1 MSAIFGETPTAIGKA
16 AAGDL
21 SKSQHRLPAGRL
33 IAFASLALPV
43 TAAQLPLAV
52 YLPAL
57 YAQYFG
63 LSLVTLGG
71 IFLAERIWG
80 AAADPL
86 VGILSDRT
94 KSRFGRRKSWILGG
108 SAIYA
113 LATVF
118 LFFPTLPFV
127 KVTPICLTVTL
138 FTFYLAWSMIQIPY
152 LAWSGE
158 VSGEY
163 HERTRIA
170 MFQAVMAAISL
181 LLILILPTII
191 DQIAPSDAPL
201 KLGAMGGVIL
211 LSLPVTL
218 RLTLRALPE
227 PPFSAVA
234 PVRPP
239 FMTTLRLVLREGALL
254 RVFFSDFAVTAAQG
268 CRGVLFVFFVS
279 TYMDLPKWTSGLFL
293 LQFIFGIGASP
304 IWAAVA
310 KRFGKHRTAVA
321 GELAQ
326 VAINLGLLLVI
337 PGQLPLLLGLTIAQG
352 LAQGSGNLMLRSMVA
367 DVADQHRLATGTDRT
382 ALFFSVFSVSAKTGL
397 AVATGIA
404 LPLVAWLGFN
414 PGAKVNTPE
423 GLHGLALVFALGPAL
438 AHLISAGLIY
448 NFPID
453 ENRHAEILT
462 ALEEQILH
470 DPLSANP

>member
-1 MSAIFGETPTAIGKA
+1 MSAIFGETPAAIAKTP
-16 AAGDL
+16 AGGL
-21 SKSQHRLPAGRL
+21 SKSQHRLPAAKL

-63 LSLVTLGG
+63 LSLVALGG

-94 KSRFGRRKSWILGG
+94 KSRFGRRKSWIVAG
-108 SAIYA
+108 SALYA
-113 LATVF
+113 LATLF

-127 KVTPICLTVTL
+127 SVRPICLTVTL

-158 VSGEY
+158 VSSEY

-170 MFQAVMAAISL
+170 MFQAVAAAISL

-191 DQIAPSDAPL
+191 DQIAPKDAPL

-218 RLTLRALPE
+218 LLTLRALPE
-227 PPFSAVA
+227 PPVPATA
-234 PVRPP
+234 PVRPALL
-239 FMTTLRLVLREGALL
+239 TTLRLVLREGALL
-254 RVFFSDFAVTAAQG
+254 RIFFSDFAITAAQG
-268 CRGVLFVFFVS
+268 CRGVLFVFFVA

-293 LQFIFGIGASP
+293 LQFIFGVAASP
-304 IWAAVA
+304 IWAAIA
-310 KRFGKHRTAVA
+310 RRLGKHQTAVA
-321 GELAQ
+321 GELTQ
-326 VAINLGLLLVI
+326 VAINLGLLLVV
-337 PGQLPLLLGLTIAQG
+337 PGHLPLLLGLTIAQG
-352 LAQGSGNLMLRSMVA
+352 LAQGSGNLLLRSMVA
-367 DVADQHRLATGTDRT
+367 DVADQHRLETGTDRT
-382 ALFFSVFSVSAKTGL
+382 ALFFSVFSISAKTGL

-414 PGAKVNTPE
+414 PASKVNTPE
-423 GLHGLALVFALGPAL
+423 ALHGLALVFALGPAL
-438 AHLISAGLIY
+438 AHLISTCLIY
-448 NFPID
+448 NFPIN
-453 ENRHAEILT
+453 ETRHAEILT

-470 DPLSANP
+470 DPLNANQ